1 MGVSRDAAS
10 FTLYC
15 TWWTSCPEETDVTE
29 RSIAE
34 TRDGDTGRY
43 VLAEP
48 DGESYLTY
56 RLDGDRMLIDYT
68 YTPPALRGR
77 GTAAAL
83 VDRAVADARA
93 RSWRVVPVCP
103 YVKNRIERTPHL
115 QDVLAGSSGR

>member
-1 MGVSRDAAS
+1 M
-10 FTLYC
+10 
-15 TWWTSCPEETDVTE
+15 TE

-56 RLDGDRMLIDYT
+56 RLDGDHMLIDYT

-115 QDVLAGSSGR
+115 RDVLAGSSGR